1 MDDRKKAQAE
11 MAFNKSLAERMAEQ
25 EQISGKRTGK
35 DSVFTHLFSEP
46 EYRFQLFQTLHPE
59 MKNVTM
65 SDIIP
70 LTISNILLDQPYNDL
85 GFLVGT
91 ILIILVEA
99 QSTWSINILIRLIL
113 YVAQK
118 YNDLINAQ
126 GWNVYGTKA
135 LELPEPEFY
144 VIYTGDRKERP
155 EEINFSKA
163 FFKGRKVGLDATA
176 KVLYGGQDDII
187 SQYVTF
193 CHVLDEQYRKF
204 GRTAEAVRE
213 AIRICKDMNVL
224 KKYLEEREKE
234 VIDIMLTLFDQ
245 ETATRNFMAS
255 VAKEADREARADQ
268 DLIRI
273 RSLMGNMKLSAQDA
287 MSALSIPASQ
297 QSIYA
302 AQL

>member
-1 MDDRKKAQAE
+1 MDNG
-11 MAFNKSLAERMAEQ
+11 NKLGEPGNLASRLATQ
-25 EQISGKRTGK
+25 GQISGKRTGK
-35 DSVFTHLFSEP
+35 DSVFTHLFGEP

-59 MKNVTM
+59 LKDVTM

-70 LTISNILLDQPYNDL
+70 LTSSNILLDQPYNDL
-85 GFLVGT
+85 GFLVGN

-155 EEINFSKA
+155 EEINFSRA
-163 FFKGRKVGLDATA
+163 FFGGRKVGLDATA
-176 KVLYGGQDDII
+176 KVIYGGQDDII

-234 VIDIMLTLFDQ
+234 VISIMLTLFDQ
-245 ETATRNFMAS
+245 ETAERNYAAS
-255 VAKEADREARADQ
+255 IDREARADERQ
-268 DLIRI
+268 KSLLGTIK
-273 RSLMGNMKLSAQDA
+273 SLMKTMKWSPTEA
-287 MSALSIPASQ
+287 MTAMEIPTSQ

>member
-1 MDDRKKAQAE
+1 MDNGNKPGDLASRLAAQG
-11 MAFNKSLAERMAEQ
+11 
-25 EQISGKRTGK
+25 QISGKRTGK

-59 MKNVTM
+59 LKDVTM
-65 SDIIP
+65 GDIIP
-70 LTISNILLDQPYNDL
+70 LTSSNILLDQPYNDL
-85 GFLVGT
+85 GFLVGD

-144 VIYTGDRKERP
+144 VIYTGNRRERP
-155 EEINFSKA
+155 EEINFSRA
-163 FFKGRKVGLDATA
+163 FFGGRKVGLDATA

-204 GRTAEAVRE
+204 GRTASAVRE
-213 AIRICKDMNVL
+213 TIRICKDRNVL

-234 VIDIMLTLFDQ
+234 VISIMLTLFDQ
-245 ETATRNFMAS
+245 ETAERNYAAS
-255 VAKEADREARADQ
+255 IDREARADERQ
-268 DLIRI
+268 KTTLNVNLAAIKN
-273 RSLMGNMKLSAQDA
+273 LMETLKLSAQDA
-287 MSALSIPASQ
+287 MSAMKIPADQ